1 MSAAV
6 PSATVQPSAQPMRS
20 ASRAREGRSADS
32 GAGGSAFFAARSA
45 GAAPA
50 AAPGRPA
57 ARRAGGRL
65 APRTALLLG
74 AALVVAA
81 LVFGSTQ
88 GAYAMA
94 PAQLWQVLGQLLSG
108 GQNAGADYL
117 VFANIRLPRLLLGL
131 VAGGGLG
138 LAGALMQGVFR
149 NPLADPGLIGV
160 SSGAAL
166 AAAVT
171 IVLGGLWFPDLPRSL
186 GSWTLVGMAFA
197 GGLGVTLLIYSLAQA
212 GGGTRMGLM
221 LLAGIAINALA
232 MAGLGYLSFV
242 SSDEQLRNLQMWLLG
257 SLGGARWSSV
267 GLVGSVV
274 LLASCVGM
282 ALARPLNAI
291 ALGEAQAALL
301 GVPVERTKRL
311 AVLVTALV
319 VGAVTAATGMIGFIG
334 LVAPHWVRMVAGPDH
349 RVVLPGSALLGAA
362 LVVSADAV
370 ARTIVQ
376 PAELPLGVLT
386 AFIGV
391 PLFLAMLRQC
401 RGKV

>member
-6 PSATVQPSAQPMRS
+6 PSATAQPSAQPMRGAGS
-20 ASRAREGRSADS
+20 AREGRSADS

-197 GGLGVTLLIYSLAQA
+197 GGLGVTLLICALAQA

-391 PLFLAMLRQC
+391 PLFLAMLRQF

>member
-1 MSAAV
+1 M
-6 PSATVQPSAQPMRS
+6 
-20 ASRAREGRSADS
+20 
-32 GAGGSAFFAARSA
+32 
-45 GAAPA
+45 
-50 AAPGRPA
+50 
-57 ARRAGGRL
+57 
-65 APRTALLLG
+65 
-74 AALVVAA
+74 VAA

-391 PLFLAMLRQC
+391 PLFLAMLRQF

>member
-6 PSATVQPSAQPMRS
+6 PSATAQPLAQPMRG
-20 ASRAREGRSADS
+20 AGRAREGRSADS
-32 GAGGSAFFAARSA
+32 SAGGSAFFADRGA

-166 AAAVT
+166 AAAAT

-197 GGLGVTLLIYSLAQA
+197 GGLGVTLLIYALAQA

-391 PLFLAMLRQC
+391 PLFLAMLRQF

>member
-6 PSATVQPSAQPMRS
+6 PPATVQPLAPPMRGAGS
-20 ASRAREGRSADS
+20 AREGRSADS
-32 GAGGSAFFAARSA
+32 GAGSSPFFAARSA

-166 AAAVT
+166 AAAAT

-267 GLVGSVV
+267 GLVGAVV

-311 AVLVTALV
+311 AVLVTALA
-319 VGAVTAATGMIGFIG
+319 VGAVMAATGMIGFIG

-391 PLFLAMLRQC
+391 PLFLAMLRQF

>member
-6 PSATVQPSAQPMRS
+6 PSATAQPLAPPMRGAGS
-20 ASRAREGRSADS
+20 AREGRSADS
-32 GAGGSAFFAARSA
+32 GAGSSPFFAARSA

-166 AAAVT
+166 AAAAT

-197 GGLGVTLLIYSLAQA
+197 GGLGVTLLIYALAQA

-267 GLVGSVV
+267 GLVGAVA

-391 PLFLAMLRQC
+391 PLFLAMLRQF